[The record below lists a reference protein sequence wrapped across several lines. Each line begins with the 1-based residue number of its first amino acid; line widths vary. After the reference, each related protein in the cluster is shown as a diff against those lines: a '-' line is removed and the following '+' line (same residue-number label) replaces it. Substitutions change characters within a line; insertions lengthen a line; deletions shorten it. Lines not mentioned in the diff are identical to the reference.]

1 MPSGADA
8 AGLLRTAGE
17 NCGMNVLV
25 CGGAGYIGSH
35 MVALLLE
42 RGHEVTVFDN
52 LSTGY
57 REAVLGGRFERG
69 DLGDSA
75 ALDRVLGSHSFDAV
89 MHFAAFIRV
98 EESVATPGKYFRN
111 NFCNTVNLLEAMVRN
126 RVRRFIFSSTAAVY
140 GEPRYVPIDEK
151 HPREPI
157 NPYGSSKRMVEDVLG
172 YYSGA
177 HGLQSVPLRYFNAA
191 GADPQGRL
199 GPRHEPITHL
209 IPLVLRAAAGVN
221 ADVKVFGRDY
231 PTPDGTAIRD
241 YIHVWDLC
249 EAHLAA
255 LDYLM
260 KGGHTQAFNLGVG
273 RGYSVQEVIDAV
285 RRVTGR
291 EFAVV
296 TQGRRAGDPVH
307 LVADAS
313 LAQRVLGWTPRSSDI
328 DTIVA
333 HAWKWQLKNQ

>member
-1 MPSGADA
+1 
-8 AGLLRTAGE
+8 
-17 NCGMNVLV
+17 MNILV

-42 RGHEVTVFDN
+42 RGHAVTVFDN

-57 REAVLGGRFERG
+57 REAVLGGRFEAG

-75 ALDRVLGSHSFDAV
+75 ALDRVLGAQRFDAV

-98 EESVATPGKYFRN
+98 EESVAHPGKYFRN
-111 NFCNTVNLLEAMVRN
+111 NFSHTLNLLEAMLRHD
-126 RVRRFIFSSTAAVY
+126 VRRFIFSSTAAVY

-157 NPYGSSKRMVEDVLG
+157 NPYGSSKRMVEDALF
-172 YYSGA
+172 YYAPA
-177 HGLQSVPLRYFNAA
+177 HGLHSVPLRYFNAA

-221 ADVKVFGRDY
+221 PNVKVFGRDY

-241 YIHVWDLC
+241 YIHVADLC

-255 LDYLM
+255 LDYLV
-260 KGGHTQAFNLGVG
+260 KGGPTQAFNLGVG
-273 RGYSVQEVIDAV
+273 RGYSVQQVIDAV
-285 RRVTGR
+285 KRVTGR
-291 EFAVV
+291 DFQVLTE
-296 TQGRRAGDPVH
+296 GRRAGDPAH
-307 LVADAS
+307 LVADPS
-313 LAQRVLGWTPRSSDI
+313 LANRVLGWTPRYTDI

-333 HAWKWQLKNQ
+333 HAWNWELKNRS